1 VVFISVLGGISVF
14 GLLGVVVGP
23 IVVATAASLLDLYA
37 PSAPGGNIGS
47 QVNGKKKE
55 AVLE

>member
-1 VVFISVLGGISVF
+1 VF

-23 IVVATAASLLDLYA
+23 IVVATGASLLDLYTA
-37 PSAPGGNIGS
+37 NSPGGNIGS
-47 QVNGKKKE
+47 HVHGKKKH